1 MQKYDILFVLKVG
14 GKYMKKFLIV
24 IIIVIA
30 VALVGVGGYFG
41 YLQLVKNS
49 ALQSIDERFTNIKE
63 GNISELEKYTSI
75 DESTSSSDK
84 EEEEWLMKL
93 MLKNLNYEVVS
104 AKPKFNECEVEL
116 KVTNKNVGS
125 AFEKMFSKLLT
136 LSFSTD
142 LEDMSESQ
150 LNDKLNEEFEKIYDS
165 DDVKTETNNITVTLK
180 REDGTWNLSGDK
192 DEITNALLPGY
203 SDISS
208 ELNNISE

>member
-1 MQKYDILFVLKVG
+1 
-14 GKYMKKFLIV
+14 MKKFLIV
-24 IIIVIA
+24 IVIVIA

-136 LSFSTD
+136 LSFSTEF
-142 LEDMSESQ
+142 EDMSESQ
-150 LNDKLNEEFEKIYDS
+150 LNDKLNEEFEKIYNS
-165 DDVKTETNNITVTLK
+165 DDVKTDTNNITVTLK

>member
-1 MQKYDILFVLKVG
+1 
-14 GKYMKKFLIV
+14 MKKFLIV

-41 YLQLVKNS
+41 YLQFVKNS

-116 KVTNKNVGS
+116 KVTNKNLGS

-150 LNDKLNEEFEKIYDS
+150 LNDKLNEEFEKIYDF
-165 DDVKTETNNITVTLK
+165 DDAKTETNNITVTLK
-180 REDGTWNLSGDK
+180 MEDGTWNLSGDK

>member
-1 MQKYDILFVLKVG
+1 MG

-75 DESTSSSDK
+75 DESTLSSDK

-165 DDVKTETNNITVTLK
+165 DDVKNETNNITVTLK

-192 DEITNALLPGY
+192 DEITNAILPGY

>member
-1 MQKYDILFVLKVG
+1 
-14 GKYMKKFLIV
+14 MKKFLIV

-63 GNISELEKYTSI
+63 GNISELEKYTSF
-75 DESTSSSDK
+75 SDK

>member
-1 MQKYDILFVLKVG
+1 
-14 GKYMKKFLIV
+14 MKKFLIV

-49 ALQSIDERFTNIKE
+49 ALQNIDERFTNIKE

-192 DEITNALLPGY
+192 DEITNAILPGY

>member
-1 MQKYDILFVLKVG
+1 
-14 GKYMKKFLIV
+14 MKKFLIV
-24 IIIVIA
+24 LIIVIA

-192 DEITNALLPGY
+192 DEITNAILPGY

>member
-1 MQKYDILFVLKVG
+1 MG

-41 YLQLVKNS
+41 YLQLVKNI

>member
-1 MQKYDILFVLKVG
+1 
-14 GKYMKKFLIV
+14 MKKFLIV